1 MKASLQ
7 VKTKLFWL
15 ISVFSCDEV
24 FLLIAAPPS
33 TEHKG
38 SLNSLVRMMQIL
50 CYGLHSHQI
59 WAQFNKPRVG
69 TILNSIFAWNKP
81 HWHFLGGVSVKQT
94 WCGASS
100 LPQSESLHSDTD
112 GSFTQKPLISKCI
125 VNQQLSSNP
134 EMLTTRLPLWC
145 FRGAYKQIFVTFGKS
160 YETHSPLLPLFY
172 LSQHLLFI

>member
-59 WAQFNKPRVG
+59 WAQFNKPRFG

-81 HWHFLGGVSVKQT
+81 HWHFWGGICKADLM
-94 WCGASS
+94 WCLKSASIWVVTLRYWWIVHTETS
-100 LPQSESLHSDTD
+100 HLQMYRQSAV
-112 GSFTQKPLISKCI
+112 I
-125 VNQQLSSNP
+125 VQPRDVNHK
-134 EMLTTRLPLWC
+134 WC

>member
-1 MKASLQ
+1 MYAVWVDTDMKASLQ
-7 VKTKLFWL
+7 VKTKLFCL
-15 ISVFSCDEV
+15 IAVFSCDEV

-38 SLNSLVRMMQIL
+38 SLNSLMRMTQIL

-59 WAQFNKPRVG
+59 WAQFNKPTFG
-69 TILNSIFAWNKP
+69 TILNIIFAWNKP
-81 HWHFLGGVSVKQT
+81 HWHFWGVSVKQT

-112 GSFTQKPLISKCI
+112 GSFTQKPLICKCI

-134 EMLTTRLPLWC
+134 EMLTTRLSLWC
-145 FRGAYKQIFVTFGKS
+145 FRGV
-160 YETHSPLLPLFY
+160 
-172 LSQHLLFI
+172 